1 MLTVSDQI
9 RKLIVSVKPEL
20 LKISPDAATQKIS
33 PESWSK
39 QELLGH
45 LIDSAANNHQRFVRG
60 AHNAAGDFPPYQQTR
75 WVEAQA
81 YNTMDW
87 VELVE
92 FFTHYNFHL
101 CRVIDVLP
109 ETVLNNPCNIGREKP
124 VTLSFVIEDY
134 LRHLRQHLEEILG
147 PLLNEKAE
155 MR

>member
-1 MLTVSDQI
+1 MPTVSDKI
-9 RKLIVSVKPEL
+9 RELIITTKPEL
-20 LKISPDAATQKIS
+20 LKIPPNTTTQRIT

-39 QELLGH
+39 QEILGH

-60 AHNAAGDFPPYQQTR
+60 AQNTARDFPPYQQTG
-75 WVEAQA
+75 WVEVQA
-81 YNTMDW
+81 YNTMNW

-109 ETVLNNPCNIGREKP
+109 ADVLDNPCNIGREKP
-124 VTLSFVIEDY
+124 ATLGFVIEDY

-147 PLLNEKAE
+147 PLA
-155 MR
+155 